1 MKIAAGEPVALMIMP
16 AMNTPTAGPSCAPDC
31 MNALNR
37 PRRWFIGTALATA
50 DALAGI

>member
-1 MKIAAGEPVALMIMP
+1 
-16 AMNTPTAGPSCAPDC
+16 

-37 PRRWFIGTALATA
+37 PRRWFNGTALATA